1 MLQTRLFAALAAV
14 LLILPRTA
22 APATPPSD
30 AYLTG
35 YVSAIVEREFRLKE
49 PRIAVDHGAVTV
61 FAEGLSAV
69 ERSKLGGVLAEVD
82 GVVEVR
88 IFEPDA
94 TGDEVL
100 APAAPAPEHAAS
112 APEPLVEGGP
122 AEQGA
127 QEEEETQ
134 GLIVLPRGRL
144 FDPLIAD
151 PRWPR
156 FSASYQRYL
165 NDDEVRNAGVVS
177 FGETFG
183 LLRGEGPGKGNW
195 QFSFQAAVFGLFDLD
210 AESNDLINADYWVG
224 LPVSYRNR
232 GFSALARVFHQSSHL
247 GDEFILRSRLDRVNL
262 SYEGVDLK
270 LSQNLGAGFRIYGG
284 GGYLIHREPSDL
296 KPWSTQAGAQY
307 IAPYT
312 LIGGLI
318 RPIAGADFQNRQE
331 SGWRTDV
338 SLKAGVQFE
347 SPEEVSQTVQLMFEY
362 FNGRN
367 PNGQFYERNL
377 EYLGVGAHIYF

>member
-1 MLQTRLFAALAAV
+1 MRRTRLLAAFAVV
-14 LLILPRTA
+14 LLFLPRTA
-22 APATPPSD
+22 AAATPPSD

-100 APAAPAPEHAAS
+100 APAAPAPESLA
-112 APEPLVEGGP
+112 EGEA
-122 AEQGA
+122 AEQEA
-127 QEEEETQ
+127 QEEKDTQ

-151 PRWPR
+151 PRWPH

-165 NDDEVRNAGVVS
+165 NDDEVRNAGAVS

-195 QFSFQAAVFGLFDLD
+195 QFNFQAAVFGLFDLD

-224 LPVSYRNR
+224 LPVSYRD
-232 GFSALARVFHQSSHL
+232 GDFSALARVFHQSSHL
-247 GDEFILRSRLDRVNL
+247 GDEFILRSRTDRVNL
-262 SYEGVDLK
+262 SYEGVDLR

-307 IAPYT
+307 ISPYT

-367 PNGQFYERNL
+367 PNGQFYERTL
-377 EYLGVGAHIYF
+377 EYLGVGAHVYF

>member
-1 MLQTRLFAALAAV
+1 MLRTRLLAAFAAV
-14 LLILPRTA
+14 LLFLPRTA
-22 APATPPSD
+22 AAATPPSD

-49 PRIAVDHGAVTV
+49 PGIAVDHGAGTV

-69 ERSKLGGVLAEVD
+69 ERSKLGGVLAQVD

-100 APAAPAPEHAAS
+100 APAAPAPE
-112 APEPLVEGGP
+112 PLAEGEP
-122 AEQGA
+122 AEQEA
-127 QEEEETQ
+127 QEKQETQ

-144 FDPLIAD
+144 FDALIAD
-151 PRWPR
+151 PRWPH

-165 NDDEVRNAGVVS
+165 NDDEVRNAGAVS

-195 QFSFQAAVFGLFDLD
+195 QFNFQAAVFGLFDLD

-224 LPVSYRNR
+224 LPVSYRK
-232 GFSALARVFHQSSHL
+232 GDFSALARVFHQSSHL

-262 SYEGVDLK
+262 SYEGVDLR
-270 LSQNLGAGFRIYGG
+270 LSQNLGPGFRIYGG

-296 KPWSTQAGAQY
+296 KPWSTQAGVQY

-312 LIGGLI
+312 LIDGLI
-318 RPIAGADFQNRQE
+318 RPVAGADFQNRQE
-331 SGWRTDV
+331 SGWRSDV
-338 SLKAGVQFE
+338 SLKAGVRFE
-347 SPEEVSQTVQLMFEY
+347 SPEELSQTVQLMFEY

-367 PNGQFYERNL
+367 PNGQFYERTL
-377 EYLGVGAHIYF
+377 EYLGVGAHVYF